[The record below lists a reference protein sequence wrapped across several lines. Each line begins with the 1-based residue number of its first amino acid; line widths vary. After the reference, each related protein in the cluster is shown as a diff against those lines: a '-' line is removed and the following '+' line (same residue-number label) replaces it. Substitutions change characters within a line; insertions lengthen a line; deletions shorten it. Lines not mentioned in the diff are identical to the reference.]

1 MKIRIPT
8 TAFLVFCSIIFNY
21 YNGQSQSSFI
31 FKYSTLNDEIPNS
44 IIETS
49 DHGFIIAS
57 ETGTYGVEHQQL
69 LLRINQNGDTL
80 YSKTIIVS
88 SGKCGIES
96 LVKMDDGTYLG
107 IGSKVPLSGKSR
119 LWLLNF
125 NDSLRIIR
133 DTSYSFGFDRF
144 YSTCGLKDHLHNI
157 IVYGSGF
164 TETYSSPHSYLFR
177 CTQALDSI
185 QYNFFYAPQGQMAS
199 TMLEKPDTTGYLLM
213 ITGHYQIITNS
224 NSQILTIDYS
234 LNVNRIDSIPGHL
247 ELYLDSKL
255 LNNSEII
262 ISGFREYPFSNP
274 RTSKLGIV
282 KLDTS
287 LLVNK
292 EYFLGPDDTITN
304 SGAYTNLGFTDPN
317 KIFNVGTVNFN
328 ENEIFS
334 SIPSY
339 ILIGRFDS
347 ALNLTW
353 QKYFGGDQYYI
364 VRSLTA
370 TSDGGCIISS
380 TSYDYKRQNQEQGL
394 YVIKIDSNGLVTGQN
409 NLPPI
414 SSYDAIVYP
423 NPGNELIYIE
433 TQLKNAEFYLY
444 DLTGR
449 EVCSIDLDPGR
460 SSIPVQN
467 LPSGFYVYKVLQ
479 NSQVKEYGK
488 WIKE

>member
-1 MKIRIPT
+1 MKIQIPIT
-8 TAFLVFCSIIFNY
+8 VFLFFCSIIFNY
-21 YNGQSQSSFI
+21 YNGQSQSRFI

-69 LLRINQNGDTL
+69 LLRIDQNGDTL
-80 YSKTIIVS
+80 YTKTIIYNA
-88 SGKCGIES
+88 GKCGIES
-96 LVKMDDGTYLG
+96 IIKLDDGTYLG

-125 NDSLRIIR
+125 NDSLRIIK
-133 DTSYSFGFDRF
+133 DTTYSFGFERF
-144 YSTCGLKDHLHNI
+144 YSTCGLKDHLGYI

-164 TETYSSPHSYLFR
+164 TDIYSSPHSYIFR
-177 CTQALDSI
+177 CTQTLDSI
-185 QYNFFYAPQGQMAS
+185 QYNFFNASHGQMAS
-199 TMLEKPDTTGYLLM
+199 SMLEKPDTTGYLLM
-213 ITGHYQIITNS
+213 ITGNYQIYTNS
-224 NSQILTIDYS
+224 PSQILTVDYS
-234 LNVNRIDSIPGHL
+234 LNVIRIDSIPDDL
-247 ELYLDSKL
+247 ELYLDSKIL
-255 LNNSEII
+255 SSHEIL
-262 ISGFREYPFSNP
+262 ISGKRTYQNSNP
-274 RTSKLGIV
+274 RTDKYGIV

-287 LLVNK
+287 FLLNK
-292 EYFLGPDDTITN
+292 EYFLGPNDTITYP
-304 SGAYTNLGFTDPN
+304 GVYTNLDFIDPN
-317 KIFNVGTVNFN
+317 KIFCGGTINFSL
-328 ENEIFS
+328 EDIFS

-380 TSYDYKRQNQEQGL
+380 TSYDYKRQNQEQDL